1 MLVQDIMTKDVVT
14 IDAKTKANEIAAL
27 LMQYHIH
34 GLPVVDEAKKLIGIV
49 TETDFVL
56 KNKAK
61 AKLPEFASAMGQ
73 INSEIAP
80 ESVIYAEDIMTK
92 ECITIKPDA
101 SIDELMPLFTDKKF
115 PTIPVVDSDGKLAG
129 IVTIADVVKLFQ

>member
-1 MLVQDIMTKDVVT
+1 MQVQDIMTKDVVT
-14 IDAKTKANEIAAL
+14 INANTKANEIAAL

-34 GLPVVDEAKKLIGIV
+34 GVPVVDEGKKLIGIV

-73 INSEIAP
+73 VNSEVLP
-80 ESVIYAEDIMTK
+80 ENVIYAEDIMTK
-92 ECITIKPDA
+92 ECVTVLPEA
-101 SIDELMPLFTDKKF
+101 PIDELMPLFTDKKF
-115 PTIPVVDSDGKLAG
+115 PTIPVVDADGKLAG